1 MVRKIFLLL
10 MLVFG
15 LTSYGQ
21 MIPIPDCNLATKDV
35 GDFESQWSGTSI
47 GATILGTYAFKTRE
61 MPNQDFDFCSL
72 RLEDS
77 DRMFN
82 DPFVISYPIILN
94 DLTEKVSVAR
104 NTFAPLGLN
113 LPEPILITYDVSRPL
128 VFSGLQSIRLN
139 NAGSTGNGSVT
150 SLERKCAFV
159 PTDDVLTYNFRLIM
173 ENGHDTPD
181 ALEKQPTFTVNILNE
196 DDEVISQSCIVATLD
211 DPIFQLAQKPGKKD
225 IVYTDWL
232 CGAIKIPHDYVTE
245 EKKIT
250 YEFIIS
256 DCRAVEHFG
265 VVYLD
270 DIGIGMNCEPD
281 FGWLDLDLDDILVDC
296 PAGPFQVCGSYIAPQ
311 NANLTNIELDIIDVN
326 TNNSVLTT
334 LIDNAVIDSA
344 NQTFCFT
351 VDLVNLGIAAGE
363 YKFKA
368 HADFT
373 TTVTGS
379 SYVYNLEAESSNQ
392 VDLTT
397 LDCCEN
403 GTFDFDYNIE
413 NYILTWDDF
422 GGPYTLEFRTDM
434 ACCGGSGSNGMYETI
449 TTTDNFFNINDVVNL
464 VKDRCYRWRIQTP
477 CGWSEW
483 CCIYTAYADGGMSLG
498 IPCLEEYDN
507 SMTTNVYPNPTTG
520 MLNIE
525 GVENGATIE
534 IYDFNMNKV
543 YDDVL
548 HEKTI
553 NINHLPDGNYVLL
566 INGNQRIN
574 IVKQ

>member
-1 MVRKIFLLL
+1 

-21 MIPIPDCNLATKDV
+21 VLFPCDNMAQDT
-35 GDFESQWSGTSI
+35 GDFESEWELIVQ
-47 GATILGTYAFKTRE
+47 TYNFKSKE
-61 MPNQDFDFCSL
+61 LPNNVFSFCSL
-72 RLEDS
+72 RLSEEGSFIDK
-77 DRMFN
+77 N
-82 DPFVISYPIILN
+82 DEYINSLIDQVSLVRAYNPPSPFYLM
-94 DLTEKVSVAR
+94 
-104 NTFAPLGLN
+104 
-113 LPEPILITYDVSRPL
+113 EPILSNYIIPATL
-128 VFSGLQSIRLN
+128 VNSGNQAIRLN
-139 NAGSTGNGSVT
+139 NNSGNGSVT

-173 ENGHDTPD
+173 ENGHDTPN
-181 ALEKQPTFTVNILNE
+181 ALKYQPTFTVNILNE

-281 FGWLDLDLDDILVDC
+281 FGWLDLDLDEILVDC
-296 PAGPFQVCGSYIAPQ
+296 PTGPFQVCGSYIAPQ
-311 NANLTNIELDIIDVN
+311 NANLTDIKLDIIDVD
-326 TNNSVLTT
+326 TDDSVLTT
-334 LIDNAVIDSA
+334 MLDNAVIDA
-344 NQTFCFT
+344 TNQTFCFT
-351 VDLVNLGIAAGE
+351 VDLLNLGVPSGE

-368 HADFT
+368 YADFT

-379 SYVYNLEAESSNQ
+379 SYVYNLEAESSNEI
-392 VDLTT
+392 DLTT
-397 LDCCEN
+397 LDCCED

-483 CCIYTAYADGGMSLG
+483 CCITTAYPDGGMSLG

-520 MLNIE
+520 LLNVE

-548 HEKTI
+548 HEKAI
-553 NINHLPDGNYVLL
+553 DINHLPDGNYVLL